1 MPKNFA
7 LDNQF
12 SKCYPLTIAY
22 GTERRRGSSL
32 KAFRAS
38 LTDLRRMFTIVKRR
52 VINVKSFL
60 LLPTLHTRFKFPS
73 SLTYGLPSTASDNA
87 PHSYHQA
94 THSADN
100 APDLIKLN
108 SVCIIEQS
116 LLFLHVQQY
125 NRKGFKQ
132 CLMSEILA
140 GKSHSENK
148 SQDLEQ

>member
-1 MPKNFA
+1 MTHYNMPKYCAKSTLTHRIMPKKFA
-7 LDNQF
+7 LDNHF

-60 LLPTLHTRFKFPS
+60 LLPTLATQFEFPS
-73 SLTYGLPSTASDNA
+73 NLTYGLPSNASGNA
-87 PHSYHQA
+87 PHSYHHG

-100 APDLIKLN
+100 TPQLLKLN
-108 SVCIIEQS
+108 IV
-116 LLFLHVQQY
+116 
-125 NRKGFKQ
+125 
-132 CLMSEILA
+132 
-140 GKSHSENK
+140 
-148 SQDLEQ
+148 